1 MKTKTTII
9 ALLTS
14 VSAFAGSATA
24 PIESPQTTPA
34 EISPWEVRGALYGW
48 AESFEGDVGVRGLT
62 APLDI
67 AFEDIVESL
76 DIAFMGALE
85 VGRDRWS
92 FLADLNYAEIS
103 DSVSFSRP
111 IPDLR
116 FEQKQFLGNFI
127 AIYETVKTD
136 TLGLDL
142 FAGARVNWI
151 EAQLG
156 IGRFDRSADKTWV
169 DPIIGAR
176 FQSALSEKFFFRALG
191 DIGGFDVSSDLT
203 WQAMAGFGYRVMD
216 NGAFLLGYRG
226 IGTDYTDGGFTY
238 DVVAHGPVI
247 GFEYHF

>member
-1 MKTKTTII
+1 MKSKASII
-9 ALLTS
+9 ALLST

-24 PIESPQTTPA
+24 PIESPQNTPA
-34 EISPWEVRGALYGW
+34 EVSSWEVRGALYGW
-48 AESFEGDVGVRGLT
+48 AQSFDGDVGIRGRT
-62 APLDI
+62 APLDLS
-67 AFEDIVESL
+67 FDDILKDL

-92 FLADLNYAEIS
+92 FLADVNYAEVS
-103 DSVSFSRP
+103 DS
-111 IPDLR
+111 IPVTDPATTLE

-136 TLGLDL
+136 TLGLDV

-151 EAQLG
+151 EAQLS
-156 IGRFDRSADKTWV
+156 IPTDSRSADKTWV

-176 FQSALSEKFFFRALG
+176 FQSALSENFFFRALG

>member
-1 MKTKTTII
+1 MKTKATII

-34 EISPWEVRGALYGW
+34 EVSSWEVRGALYGW
-48 AESFEGDVGVRGLT
+48 AESFEGDVGIRGRT
-62 APLDI
+62 APLDLS
-67 AFEDIVESL
+67 FNDILENL

-92 FLADLNYAEIS
+92 FLADVNYAKIS
-103 DSVSFSRP
+103 DS
-111 IPDLR
+111 IPVAAAATTLE
-116 FEQKQFLGNFI
+116 FEQKQFLGNFL

-136 TLGLDL
+136 TLDLDL

-151 EAQLG
+151 DAQLG
-156 IGRFDRSADKTWV
+156 IGPFDPSADKTWV

-176 FQSALSEKFFFRALG
+176 FQSDLSEKFFFRALG
-191 DIGGFDVSSDLT
+191 DIGGFDVSSELT
-203 WQAMAGFGYRVMD
+203 WQALAGFGYRVMD
-216 NGAFLLGYRG
+216 NGAILLGYRG

-247 GFEYHF
+247 GFEYRF